1 MRKIV
6 VGGLLVV
13 IILAAAAWALRGLLP
28 SYMDRQPTLV
38 EMAPLAPVSRSSR
51 IVVPAT
57 VTLAA
62 IREAMERAP
71 RESSGRLDA
80 ASIMGGMMAPFGGGM
95 MGAPGGGGVRAAA
108 LVPRSPGR

>member
-13 IILAAAAWALRGLLP
+13 IILAVAAWALRGVWP
-28 SYMDRQPTLV
+28 SYMDRPPTLV

-51 IVVPAT
+51 IVLPAT
-57 VTLAA
+57 ITLAA

-71 RESSGRLDA
+71 REVARESSTL
-80 ASIMGGMMAPFGGGM
+80 
-95 MGAPGGGGVRAAA
+95 RA
-108 LVPRSPGR
+108 

>member
-1 MRKIV
+1 MRKII

-13 IILAAAAWALRGLLP
+13 IILAAAAWALRGLWP

-57 VTLAA
+57 ITLAA
-62 IREAMERAP
+62 IREAIERAP
-71 RESSGRLDA
+71 RESSGKLDP
-80 ASIMGGMMAPFGGGM
+80 ASM
-95 MGAPGGGGVRAAA
+95 MGHEPPGGAMMGPHSEMGTGGGGAGGRR
-108 LVPRSPGR
+108 LRS